1 MTRRSDLSPK
11 GRVFEAVLVVMI
23 VVLCVVNFVRID
35 SVSNSASDTL
45 INWVPQTAIL
55 TIVALLDRPGIVV
68 RLAGAHH
75 ATSSV
80 VAG

>member
-1 MTRRSDLSPK
+1 MTRRSDLSPR

-55 TIVALLDRPGIVV
+55 AVVGVALMRAV
-68 RLAGAHH
+68 RGGGKGLRF
-75 ATSSV
+75 S
-80 VAG
+80 